1 MDAKLIASILGNARS
16 APNNQFLASCPVPG
30 HGQGN
35 GDRSPSLSICDGD
48 DGKLLFKCFGGCSQ
62 HSVLDCIRELGLLPE
77 AEHVEPLSSIKPRIN
92 GHQAPSP
99 GAPTPAPT
107 LEAEYEYV
115 DENGVTLFIKQRY
128 RTSDAKGK
136 TYKLLAVG
144 ADGRRVASMASA
156 RIVPYRLPDVITAIG
171 RPQVLFIVEG
181 EKAADALAS
190 LGLFVT
196 SSHLGASSWP
206 SAVTPYFV
214 GASVVICPDNDKPG
228 RSFCRLVAAAL
239 LPVCRAL
246 RVLELP
252 GLGAKEDAFEWVA
265 SGGTR
270 SQALALARDCPVLR
284 SESELVFAADADADA
299 SLDADIV
306 PALDELIISDE
317 LIPLR
322 YNIEPWELIQD
333 EPVDWLIENL
343 LPRKSLIA
351 LYGPPASYK
360 SFIALDIAHAIA
372 SGREWMGHQV
382 SKPGAVLII
391 AGEGHGGIGARIKA
405 LRLHHGLGAGSESG
419 RQAQIFVIRSQIN
432 LRSSKKDIG
441 DLVLAIDALIEER
454 QVKLDLIIVDTLAR
468 SFGGGNEN
476 NSEDMGA
483 FITSLGA
490 IQQRYVTGVMIIHH
504 SGKDQEKGL
513 RGHSSLLGAVDTELQ
528 IHRNETQMSGTI
540 RVSKQKDGE
549 DGREIGFKMVAVDIG
564 TLRQLETVKSLAV
577 EADEEAVQLAR
588 DARKKGAK
596 GPAKDGLTGIPVEGL
611 MVLNRLLK
619 AEGVMETVGSER
631 HKVILVSR
639 WREEFAKMRV
649 GRSEKTITNNM
660 TDITRVLESAQKIG
674 ISGLKVWCIYDSVEV
689 F

>member
-1 MDAKLIASILGNARS
+1 
-16 APNNQFLASCPVPG
+16 LAG
-30 HGQGN
+30 
-35 GDRSPSLSICDGD
+35 
-48 DGKLLFKCFGGCSQ
+48 
-62 HSVLDCIRELGLLPE
+62 
-77 AEHVEPLSSIKPRIN
+77 
-92 GHQAPSP
+92 
-99 GAPTPAPT
+99 
-107 LEAEYEYV
+107 
-115 DENGVTLFIKQRY
+115 
-128 RTSDAKGK
+128 
-136 TYKLLAVG
+136 
-144 ADGRRVASMASA
+144 
-156 RIVPYRLPDVITAIG
+156 
-171 RPQVLFIVEG
+171 
-181 EKAADALAS
+181 

-206 SAVTPYFV
+206 SAVTPYFA

-228 RSFCRLVAAAL
+228 RSFSRLVAAAL
-239 LPVCRAL
+239 IPVCRGV

-270 SQALALARDCPVLR
+270 AKALALARDCPVLR

-299 SLDADIV
+299 SVDSDIA
-306 PALDELIISDE
+306 PAPEELIISDE

-360 SFIALDIAHAIA
+360 SFIALDIAHSIA

-405 LRLHHGLGAGSESG
+405 LRLHHGISSE

-490 IQQRYVTGVMIIHH
+490 IQQRYITGVMIIHH

-528 IHRNETQMSGTI
+528 IQRNETQMSGTI

-549 DGREIGFKMVAVDIG
+549 DGREIGFRMVAVDIG
-564 TLRQLETVKSLAV
+564 TLRQLETVRSLAV
-577 EADEEAVQLAR
+577 EPDEGAVQLAR

-596 GPAKDGLTGIPVEGL
+596 GPVKDGLTGIPMEGL

-619 AEGVMETVGSER
+619 AEGVMETVGNER